1 MKGKELL
8 LIALSSFF
16 LTVIWIASNVYHS
29 YATSTID
36 SLLQVQILP
45 IAPSFDAA
53 TIENLRQRQP
63 VKPSDA
69 SIIAATPSPSISPS
83 PSIESTEELPLP
95 TLSEEDEEEIVDIT
109 TPTITP

>member
-36 SLLQVQILP
+36 SLLQIQILP

-53 TIENLRQRQP
+53 TIENLKQRQS
-63 VKPSDA
+63 VKPSA
-69 SIIAATPSPSISPS
+69 SSIVAVTPSPSISPS
-83 PSIESTEELPLP
+83 PSVDAAEELPLP
-95 TLSEEDEEEIVDIT
+95 TVPEEEIT
-109 TPTITP
+109 ETSPTPTVTP

>member
-53 TIENLRQRQP
+53 TIENLKQRQP
-63 VKPSDA
+63 IKPSD
-69 SIIAATPSPSISPS
+69 SSVTLVTPSPSVSPT
-83 PSIESTEELPLP
+83 PSVTIDEELPLP
-95 TLSEEDEEEIVDIT
+95 TLPEEEIVDT
-109 TPTITP
+109 SPTPTIAP